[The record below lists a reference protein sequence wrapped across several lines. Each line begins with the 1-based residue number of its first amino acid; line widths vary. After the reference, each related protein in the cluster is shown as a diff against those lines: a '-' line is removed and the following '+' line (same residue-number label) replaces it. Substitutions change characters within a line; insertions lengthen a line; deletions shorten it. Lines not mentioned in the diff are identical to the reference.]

1 MSQLPAVVSVWAHQP
16 AFYGLAALAAS
27 ERFLYVSRGRGDST
41 TFELLVLDAHSGAVV
56 RGPVWIPGEVPAVK
70 ADRRHLFVGGAVQ
83 TASCL
88 DEYDATGRRLL
99 VHFAVHMLPEV
110 GCVNDVV
117 PAGRFVY
124 LAGSL
129 GIHHDLPGAAVAR
142 FITGNGRLD
151 PTWVNKPVPC
161 RSCYGLA
168 YAIALG
174 DERVFENPGIGRWSW
189 LTAVSQATGEP
200 ITGWHPPRIPGFPA
214 PIALAYAGGRLFVAG
229 VIQRSGPLATGHGL
243 MTLDARTGELLRSW
257 RPPVGLQPAN
267 PVASAAQV
275 LLALDHSQA
284 ARYTSRNPD
293 STSPRP
299 ACG

>member
-284 ARYTSRNPD
+284 AR
-293 STSPRP
+293 
-299 ACG
+299 